1 MNSPNYSMK
10 KGSNNKKMTSF
21 SHIKRH
27 KSRKSVYKNKK
38 IITQFIEI
46 AWNFKNKVCMAACAI
61 IHRNINS

>member
-27 KSRKSVYKNKK
+27 KSRNKNKK
-38 IITQFIEI
+38 IITQLIEI
-46 AWNFKNKVCMAACAI
+46 AWNFKNKVCMAARAI